1 DEGERTH
8 QRLHCK
14 TLPKPRRQRFPSPA
28 CGRGCPSGARAGEG
42 LLHLASALSRL
53 ALRAR
58 HPLPLRGRGKEQR
71 AAPRQPSPS
80 IRPRITPA
88 VHQQIL
94 PGDESRMR
102 RAEKR
107 EVSPELLRPPIT
119 LRRIAR
125 RALAPDLVERLAAV

>member
-1 DEGERTH
+1 
-8 QRLHCK
+8 
-14 TLPKPRRQRFPSPA
+14 
-28 CGRGCPSGARAGEG
+28 

-125 RALAPDLVERLAAV
+125 RALAPDLVERLAAVVQHALDVPALAARVEDTRQQIVDGDIVRD